1 MSKAIKYTDT
11 LDDWKSEFLPRL
23 QKSYIYSSLEK
34 DCNTT
39 DKEITV
45 LIESA
50 VAFSIQRTKSI
61 IRHMDEYTLH
71 DDIHLFRVLYLMERL
86 LTKEVIKNLSVPE
99 RMLLI
104 LSAFFHDIGMAP
116 DEKEVITWKKV
127 WDVSPEIKN
136 EEEQRLFDH
145 FKRYYDARPD
155 QQEIINKL
163 IIEGN
168 HSKAS
173 IIKSYLLTDFIR
185 QTHAERARKII
196 EKYWNEQV
204 KYRDTDL
211 TVELANLC
219 HSHNEDALKLLDF
232 DKNYPCGN
240 NSYACLPLLGVILR
254 LSDVLDFDAKR
265 TPLVLYSHLYVRNP
279 VSVKEW
285 EKHRAIENW
294 EINPSIIQFSTKCT
308 HPAIEASIH
317 EFCDVIDHEL
327 SICNNIISSLNEFN
341 QAKSRP
347 IQVKIPFQV
356 TRDKIETKKNI
367 YNQPL
372 YTYRDTKFNLSKRQV
387 IDLLMGTKLYGN
399 PEVALREL
407 LQNSIDACLLRN
419 AQEVKW
425 GYSKYEPEITV
436 KYYSEKGEDI
446 LEVTDNGTG
455 MDQYIIDN
463 YYSRVGSSFYKSTDF
478 YNLKSES
485 NADFTP
491 TSRFGIGILSCFMVA
506 DTLIVDTKRVLGPHK
521 SSEAL
526 NVTVEGQESIFWIKN
541 GEREVPGTTTK
552 LILRKAKNPWD
563 KMSEEEF
570 IKSVERVIP
579 NPPFKINI
587 ETTKTKITRDENS
600 FSEVTAE
607 SLKDYSW
614 RENENIR
621 TFEISLNKK
630 DLGFIGSAIVAI
642 LESHNK
648 PSEKIELN
656 SREIQIEGETYTL
669 ERNLT
674 ISENSIKEKS
684 KTITINDEGEIK
696 EDSSSSEYARSN
708 SRISLHGIEIPT
720 SLFPESWRRKPNQVR
735 ISWPFP
741 LVLVIDI
748 CGNRDLDL
756 NSSRTEIIM
765 SEKWINFEEELAYQ
779 ICNSIAENVSAE
791 YWTEWKRI
799 ISEGNKNEQFLRGL
813 NKVEK
818 I

>member
-1 MSKAIKYTDT
+1 MSEAIRYTDT

-23 QKSYIYSSLEK
+23 QKSYIYTSLES
-34 DCNTT
+34 DCNTS
-39 DKEITV
+39 DKEIIV
-45 LIESA
+45 LIENA

-61 IRHMDEYTLH
+61 IRHMNEYTLH

-86 LTKEVIKNLSVPE
+86 LTKEVINNLSVPE

-116 DEKEVITWKKV
+116 DEKEIITWKKV
-127 WDVSPEIKN
+127 WDTIPEIKD
-136 EEEQRLFDH
+136 EEEQQLFNG
-145 FKRYYDARPD
+145 FKRYCDARPN
-155 QQEIINKL
+155 QQEIIEKL
-163 IIEGN
+163 ILEGN

-185 QTHAERARKII
+185 QTHAERAREII
-196 EKYWNEQV
+196 EKHWNEQI

-232 DKNYPCGN
+232 DRNYLCGN
-240 NSYACLPLLGVILR
+240 NSYACLPLLGIILR
-254 LSDVLDFDAKR
+254 LSDILDFDAKR

-279 VSVKEW
+279 VSIKEW

-294 EINPSIIQFSTKCT
+294 EINPNIIQFSAKCT

-317 EFCDVIDHEL
+317 EFCDLIDHEL
-327 SICNNIISSLNEFN
+327 SICNNIVSTLNEFN
-341 QAKSRP
+341 QSKSRL
-347 IQVKIPFQV
+347 IEVKIPFQV

-367 YNQPL
+367 HNQPI

-419 AQEVKW
+419 AQELNW
-425 GYSKYEPEITV
+425 GYTKYEPEITV
-436 KYYSEKGEDI
+436 KYYSEKEEDI

-455 MDQYIIDN
+455 MDEYIIDN

-506 DTLIVDTKRVLGPHK
+506 DTLIVDTKRILGPHK
-521 SSEAL
+521 SSDPI
-526 NVTVEGQESIFWIKN
+526 NVTVEGQESIFWIKS
-541 GEREVPGTTTK
+541 GLREVPGTTTK

-587 ETTKTKITRDENS
+587 ETTKTKTIRDENS
-600 FSEVTAE
+600 FNEVTAE

-614 RENENIR
+614 KEKENIR
-621 TFEISLNKK
+621 TFEISFNKK
-630 DLGFIGSAIVAI
+630 EHGFIGSTVIAI
-642 LESHNK
+642 LESQGR
-648 PSEKIELN
+648 PIEQIALN
-656 SREIQIEGETYTL
+656 SREIEIEGSVYTL

-674 ISENSIKEKS
+674 ISENSIKENSKS
-684 KTITINDEGEIK
+684 ITIDDDGDINENN
-696 EDSSSSEYARSN
+696 SYSEYARSK

-720 SLFPESWRRKPNQVR
+720 TLFPNSWEKKANQVK
-735 ISWPFP
+735 ITWPFP
-741 LVLVIDI
+741 LVIVIDI
-748 CGNRDLDL
+748 CGKRDLDL

-765 SEKWINFEEELAYQ
+765 SEKWINFEEELAFQ
-779 ICNSIAENVSAE
+779 VCNAVAENVSLD
-791 YWTEWKRI
+791 YWNEWKI
-799 ISEGNKNEQFLRGL
+799 ILLKSSKNEPFLRAL
-813 NKVEK
+813 NKIDK
-818 I
+818 K

>member
-1 MSKAIKYTDT
+1 MSEAIRYTDT
-11 LDDWKSEFLPRL
+11 LDDWKSEFSPRL
-23 QKSYIYSSLEK
+23 QKSYIYTSLES
-34 DCNTT
+34 DCNTS
-39 DKEITV
+39 DKEIIV
-45 LIESA
+45 LIENA
-50 VAFSIQRTKSI
+50 IAFSIQRTKSI

-86 LTKEVIKNLSVPE
+86 LTKDVINNLSVPE

-116 DEKEVITWKKV
+116 DEKEIITWKKV
-127 WDVSPEIKN
+127 WDTTPEIED
-136 EEEQRLFDH
+136 EEEQQLFNG
-145 FKRYYDARPD
+145 FKRFCDARPN
-155 QQEIINKL
+155 QQEIIEKL
-163 IIEGN
+163 ILEGN

-185 QTHAERARKII
+185 QTHAERAREII
-196 EKYWNEQV
+196 EKHWNEQI

-232 DKNYPCGN
+232 DRNYLCGN
-240 NSYACLPLLGVILR
+240 NSYVCLPLLGIILR
-254 LSDVLDFDAKR
+254 LSDILDFDAKR

-279 VSVKEW
+279 VSIKEW

-294 EINPSIIQFSTKCT
+294 EINPNIIQFSAKCT

-317 EFCDVIDHEL
+317 EFCDLIDHEL
-327 SICNNIISSLNEFN
+327 SICNNIVSTLNEFN
-341 QAKSRP
+341 QSKSRP
-347 IQVKIPFQV
+347 IEVKIPFQV

-367 YNQPL
+367 HNQPI

-419 AQEVKW
+419 AQELNW
-425 GYSKYEPEITV
+425 GYTKYEPEITV
-436 KYYSEKGEDI
+436 KYYSEKEEDI

-455 MDQYIIDN
+455 MDEYIIDN

-506 DTLIVDTKRVLGPHK
+506 DTLIVDTKRILGPHK
-521 SSEAL
+521 SSDPI
-526 NVTVEGQESIFWIKN
+526 NVTVEGQESIFWIKS
-541 GEREVPGTTTK
+541 GLREVPGTTTK

-587 ETTKTKITRDENS
+587 ETTKTKTIRDENS
-600 FSEVTAE
+600 FNEVTAE

-614 RENENIR
+614 KEKENIR
-621 TFEISLNKK
+621 TFEISFNKK
-630 DLGFIGSAIVAI
+630 EHGFIGSTVIAI
-642 LESHNK
+642 LESQGR
-648 PSEKIELN
+648 PIEQIALN
-656 SREIQIEGETYTL
+656 SREIEIEGSVYTL

-674 ISENSIKEKS
+674 ISENSIKENSKS
-684 KTITINDEGEIK
+684 ITIDDDGDINENN
-696 EDSSSSEYARSN
+696 SYSEYARSK

-720 SLFPESWRRKPNQVR
+720 TLFPNSWERKANQVK
-735 ISWPFP
+735 ITWPFP
-741 LVLVIDI
+741 LVIVIDI
-748 CGNRDLDL
+748 CGKRDLDL

-779 ICNSIAENVSAE
+779 VCKDIAENVSLD
-791 YWTEWKRI
+791 YWNEWKNI
-799 ISEGNKNEQFLRGL
+799 LLKSSKNEPFLRAL
-813 NKVEK
+813 NKIDK
-818 I
+818 K

>member
-1 MSKAIKYTDT
+1 MSEAVRYTDT

-23 QKSYIYSSLEK
+23 QKSCIYSSLEK

-45 LIESA
+45 LIESV

-86 LTKEVIKNLSVPE
+86 LTKEIIENLSVPE

-116 DEKEVITWKKV
+116 DEKEVIAWKKV
-127 WDVSPEIKN
+127 WDISPEIEN
-136 EEEQRLFDH
+136 EEEQRLFDR
-145 FKRYYDARPD
+145 FKRFYDARPD
-155 QQEIINKL
+155 QKDIIEKL

-168 HSKAS
+168 HSQS
-173 IIKSYLLTDFIR
+173 SVIKSYLLTDFIR
-185 QTHAERARKII
+185 QTHAERAREII
-196 EKYWNEQV
+196 EKYWNEQI

-240 NSYACLPLLGVILR
+240 NSYVCLPLLGVILR
-254 LSDVLDFDAKR
+254 LADILDFDAKR
-265 TPLVLYSHLYVRNP
+265 TPLVLYSHLYVRTP
-279 VSVKEW
+279 VSIKEW

-294 EINPSIIQFSTKCT
+294 EINPNIIQFSAKCT

-317 EFCDVIDHEL
+317 EFCDLIDHEL
-327 SICNNIISSLNEFN
+327 SICNNIISTLNEFN
-341 QAKSRP
+341 QGKSRS
-347 IQVKIPFQV
+347 IQVNIHFKE
-356 TRDKIETKKNI
+356 TRSKNETKTNI
-367 YNQPL
+367 QKQTL

-419 AQEVKW
+419 AQELNW
-425 GYSKYEPEITV
+425 GYTKYEPEITV

-478 YNLKSES
+478 YNLKSGS

-521 SSEAL
+521 SSDPI
-526 NVTVEGQESIFWIKN
+526 NVTVEGQESIFWIKS
-541 GEREVPGTTTK
+541 GLREIPGTTTK

-587 ETTKTKITRDENS
+587 ETTKTKTVRDENS
-600 FSEVTAE
+600 FREVTAE

-614 RENENIR
+614 KEKENIR

-630 DLGFIGSAIVAI
+630 EDGFIGSAVIAI
-642 LESHNK
+642 LEKKGK
-648 PSEKIELN
+648 PVEKIELN
-656 SREIQIEGETYTL
+656 SREIEIEGSNYTL

-674 ISENSIKEKS
+674 ISENSIKENSKS
-684 KTITINDEGEIK
+684 ITIDDDGDIN
-696 EDSSSSEYARSN
+696 EDTSRSEYARSK
-708 SRISLHGIEIPT
+708 SHISLHGIEIPT
-720 SLFPESWRRKPNQVR
+720 TLFPNSWERKSNQ
-735 ISWPFP
+735 
-741 LVLVIDI
+741 
-748 CGNRDLDL
+748 
-756 NSSRTEIIM
+756 
-765 SEKWINFEEELAYQ
+765 
-779 ICNSIAENVSAE
+779 
-791 YWTEWKRI
+791 
-799 ISEGNKNEQFLRGL
+799 
-813 NKVEK
+813 
-818 I
+818 

>member
-1 MSKAIKYTDT
+1 MIEAIKDIDT

-23 QKSYIYSSLEK
+23 EKSYIYSSLVE
-34 DCNTT
+34 DSNAS
-39 DKEITV
+39 DKEISV
-45 LIESA
+45 LIEKA
-50 VAFSIQRTKSI
+50 VSFSIKRTKTI

-86 LTKEVIKNLSVPE
+86 LTKEVIQNLSIPE

-116 DEKEVITWKKV
+116 DEKEIITWKKV
-127 WDVSPEIKN
+127 WDISPEIEN
-136 EEEQRLFDH
+136 EEEQTLFDC
-145 FKRYYDARPD
+145 FKRFYDARPD
-155 QQEIINKL
+155 QHEIIDKL

-185 QTHAERARKII
+185 QTHAERAREII
-196 EKYWNEQV
+196 EKYWNEQIM
-204 KYRDTDL
+204 YRETDL
-211 TVELANLC
+211 TVELANIC
-219 HSHNEDALKLLDF
+219 HSHNEDAFKLLDF

-240 NSYACLPLLGVILR
+240 NSYACLPLIGVILR
-254 LSDVLDFDAKR
+254 LADILDFDAKR

-279 VSVKEW
+279 VSIKEW
-285 EKHRAIENW
+285 GKHRAIENW
-294 EINPSIIQFSTKCT
+294 EINPNIIQYSAKCT

-317 EFCDVIDHEL
+317 EFCDLIDREL
-327 SICNNIISSLNEFN
+327 SICNNIISTVNEFN
-341 QAKSRP
+341 LGKSRL
-347 IQVKIPFQV
+347 IQIKIPFQV

-367 YNQPL
+367 QNQPL

-407 LQNSIDACLLRN
+407 LQNSIDACLLRE
-419 AQEVKW
+419 AQEIKW
-425 GYSKYEPEITV
+425 GYSKYEPEINV
-436 KYYSEKGEDI
+436 KYYSKKGEDI

-478 YNLKSES
+478 YNLKSDS

-526 NVTVEGQESIFWIKN
+526 NITVEGQESIFWIKS
-541 GEREVPGTTTK
+541 GVREVPGTTTK
-552 LILRKAKNPWD
+552 LILRKARNPWD
-563 KMSEEEF
+563 KMSEDEF

-587 ETTKTKITRDENS
+587 ETTKTKKTRDENS

-614 RENENIR
+614 RKNENIR

-630 DLGFIGSAIVAI
+630 EIGFIGSAIVAI
-642 LESHNK
+642 LESHDK
-648 PSEKIELN
+648 PAEKIELN
-656 SREIQIEGETYTL
+656 SRNIEIEGETYTL

-674 ISENSIKEKS
+674 ISENSIKEQS

-720 SLFPESWRRKPNQVR
+720 SLFPESWRKKPNQVK

-756 NSSRTEIIM
+756 NSPRTEIIM
-765 SEKWINFEEELAYQ
+765 SEKWINFEEELAFH
-779 ICNSIAENVSAE
+779 ICNEIATNVSLV
-791 YWTEWKRI
+791 YWNDLKSI
-799 ISEGNKNEQFLRGL
+799 ITKGNTNEQFLRGL
-813 NKVEK
+813 YKVEK
-818 I
+818 A